1 MFYLVFIYDI
11 FMNTL
16 DDIAREIRQCQRC
29 GLSQERT
36 NAVPGDGNP
45 QADVLFIGEGPGKSE
60 DRQGVPFVG
69 AAGKFLDEMLAE
81 IQLKREDVYI
91 TNIVK
96 CRPPGNRDPKDE
108 EIAMCWPYL
117 KQQVALIKPK
127 LIVTLGRHAMNRFL
141 PGLKIS
147 QVHGQAKRYK
157 GIATEKQIYFPLYH
171 PAVALYNGS
180 YRDVLKADIRKI
192 PKLLSMIKGL

>member
-1 MFYLVFIYDI
+1 
-11 FMNTL
+11 MNTL
-16 DDIAREIRQCQRC
+16 DDIAREIRHCQKC
-29 GLSQERT
+29 GLAKTRT
-36 NAVPGDGNP
+36 NAVPGEGNP

-60 DRQGVPFVG
+60 DAQGIPFVG
-69 AAGKFLDEMLAE
+69 AAGKFLDEMLDE
-81 IQLKREDVYI
+81 ISLKRKDVYI

-108 EIAMCWPYL
+108 EISICWPYL

-141 PGLKIS
+141 PELKIS

-157 GIATEKQIYFPLYH
+157 GIATETQVYFPLYH

-180 YRDVLKADIRKI
+180 YRDVLKADMRKI
-192 PKLLSMIKGL
+192 PKLLSMIKVV

>member
-1 MFYLVFIYDI
+1 MSYLVFIYDI

-16 DDIAREIRQCQRC
+16 DDIAREIRHCQKC
-29 GLSQERT
+29 GLAKTRT
-36 NAVPGDGNP
+36 NAVPGEGNP

-60 DRQGVPFVG
+60 DAQGIPFVG
-69 AAGKFLDEMLAE
+69 AAGKFLDEMLDE
-81 IQLKREDVYI
+81 ISLKRKDVYI

-108 EIAMCWPYL
+108 EISICWPYL

-141 PGLKIS
+141 PELKIS

-157 GIATEKQIYFPLYH
+157 GIATETQVYFPLYH

-180 YRDVLKADIRKI
+180 YRDVLKADMRKI
-192 PKLLSMIKGL
+192 PKLLSMIKVV